1 MVISLALCAGCNYFG
16 PIMSLIKICGLSTP
30 ETLEAALAA
39 GADMVGFVFFEKSPR
54 HIGYDQAAEL
64 GVQAAGRAR
73 KIALTVDA
81 DDTRLDAIVAALKPD
96 GLQLHGKESPERVA
110 AVKARYGL
118 MTCKVIGVSDAADIE
133 QAPLYRNVADWLL
146 LDAKPPRDATRPG
159 GNGVSF
165 DWTLLD
171 HLDRT
176 LPFMLSGGLDPANVA
191 EAIRISVPDGVDVSS
206 GVEDRPGVKNPDK
219 IRAFVATARHA
230 YAAALAGAQ

>member
-1 MVISLALCAGCNYFG
+1 MA
-16 PIMSLIKICGLSTP
+16 LIKICGLSTP

-54 HIGYDQAAEL
+54 HIGYDLAAHL
-64 GVQAAGRAR
+64 GAQVSGRAR
-73 KIALTVDA
+73 KTALSVDA
-81 DDTRLDAIVAALKPD
+81 DDARLDAIVAALAPD

-118 MTCKVIGVSDAADIE
+118 PVLKAIGVSSAADLE
-133 QAPLYRNVADWLL
+133 RAAAYRGVADWLL
-146 LDAKPPRDATRPG
+146 LDAKPPKDAAHPG
-159 GNGVSF
+159 GNGVTF
-165 DWTLLD
+165 DWTLLK

-191 EAIRISVPDGVDVSS
+191 EAIRISTPDGVDVSS

-219 IRAFVATARHA
+219 IRAFVETARQA
-230 YAAALAGAQ
+230 YAAVSTSSR

>member
-1 MVISLALCAGCNYFG
+1 MA
-16 PIMSLIKICGLSTP
+16 LIKICGLSTP

-54 HIGYDQAAEL
+54 HIGYDLAAQL
-64 GVQAAGRAR
+64 GAQVSGRAR
-73 KIALTVDA
+73 KTALSVDA
-81 DDTRLDAIVAALKPD
+81 DDARLDAIVAALAPD

-118 MTCKVIGVSDAADIE
+118 PVLKAIGVSSAADLE
-133 QAPLYRNVADWLL
+133 RAAAYRGVADWLL
-146 LDAKPPRDATRPG
+146 LDAKPPKDAAHPG
-159 GNGVSF
+159 GNGVTF
-165 DWTLLD
+165 DWMLLK

-191 EAIRISVPDGVDVSS
+191 EAIRISTPDGVDVSS

-219 IRAFVATARHA
+219 IRAFVETARQA
-230 YAAALAGAQ
+230 YAAASTSSR

>member
-1 MVISLALCAGCNYFG
+1 MA
-16 PIMSLIKICGLSTP
+16 LIKICGLSTP

-54 HIGYDQAAEL
+54 HIGYDLAARL
-64 GVQAAGRAR
+64 GAQVSGRAR
-73 KIALTVDA
+73 KTALSVDA
-81 DDTRLDAIVAALKPD
+81 DDARLDAIVAALAPD

-118 MTCKVIGVSDAADIE
+118 PVLKAIGVSGAADLE
-133 QAPLYRNVADWLL
+133 RAAAYHGVADWLL
-146 LDAKPPRDATRPG
+146 LDAKPPKDAAHPG
-159 GNGVSF
+159 GNGVTF
-165 DWTLLD
+165 DWTLLK

-191 EAIRISVPDGVDVSS
+191 EAIRISTPDGVDVSS

-219 IRAFVATARHA
+219 IRAFVETARRA
-230 YAAALAGAQ
+230 YAAASTSSR

>member
-1 MVISLALCAGCNYFG
+1 MA
-16 PIMSLIKICGLSTP
+16 LIKICGLSTP

-54 HIGYDQAAEL
+54 HIDDDLAARL
-64 GVQAAGRAR
+64 GAQVSGRAR
-73 KIALTVDA
+73 KTALSVDA
-81 DDTRLDAIVAALKPD
+81 DDARLDAIVAALAPD

-118 MTCKVIGVSDAADIE
+118 PVLKAIGVSDAADLE
-133 QAPLYRNVADWLL
+133 RAAAYRGVADWLL
-146 LDAKPPRDATRPG
+146 LDAKPPKDAAHPG
-159 GNGVSF
+159 GNGVTF
-165 DWTLLD
+165 DWTLLK

-191 EAIRISVPDGVDVSS
+191 EAIRISTPDGVDVSS

-219 IRAFVATARHA
+219 IRAFVETARQA
-230 YAAALAGAQ
+230 YAAASTSSR

>member
-1 MVISLALCAGCNYFG
+1 MA
-16 PIMSLIKICGLSTP
+16 LIKICGLSTP

-54 HIGYDQAAEL
+54 HIDDDLAARL
-64 GVQAAGRAR
+64 GAQFSGRAR
-73 KIALTVDA
+73 KTALSVDA
-81 DDTRLDAIVAALKPD
+81 DDARLDAIVAALAPD

-118 MTCKVIGVSDAADIE
+118 PVLKAIGVSDAADLE
-133 QAPLYRNVADWLL
+133 RAAAYRGVADWLL
-146 LDAKPPRDATRPG
+146 LDAKPPKDAAHPG
-159 GNGVSF
+159 GNGVTF
-165 DWTLLD
+165 DWTLLK

-191 EAIRISVPDGVDVSS
+191 EAIRISTPDGVDVSS

-219 IRAFVATARHA
+219 IRAFVETARQA
-230 YAAALAGAQ
+230 YAAASTSSR

>member
-1 MVISLALCAGCNYFG
+1 LCAGCNYLDA
-16 PIMSLIKICGLSTP
+16 IMALIKICGLSTP

-54 HIGYDQAAEL
+54 HIGYDLVAKL
-64 GVQAAGRAR
+64 GAQVAGRAR
-73 KIALTVDA
+73 KTALSVDA
-81 DDTRLDAIVAALKPD
+81 DDARLDAIVAALAPD

-118 MTCKVIGVSDAADIE
+118 PVLKAIGVSSAADLE
-133 QAPLYRNVADWLL
+133 GAAAYRGVADWLL
-146 LDAKPPRDATRPG
+146 LDAKPPKDAAHPG
-159 GNGVSF
+159 GNGVTF
-165 DWTLLD
+165 DWTLLK

-191 EAIRISVPDGVDVSS
+191 EAIRISTPDGVDVSS

-219 IRAFVATARHA
+219 IRAFVETAR
-230 YAAALAGAQ
+230 AAFTSSR

>member
-1 MVISLALCAGCNYFG
+1 MA
-16 PIMSLIKICGLSTP
+16 LIKICGLSTP

-54 HIGYDQAAEL
+54 HIDDDLAARL
-64 GVQAAGRAR
+64 GAQVSGRAR
-73 KIALTVDA
+73 KTALSVDA
-81 DDTRLDAIVAALKPD
+81 DDARLDAIVAALAPD

-118 MTCKVIGVSDAADIE
+118 PVLKAIGVSDAADLE
-133 QAPLYRNVADWLL
+133 RAVAYRGVADWLL
-146 LDAKPPRDATRPG
+146 LDAKPPKDAAHPG
-159 GNGVSF
+159 GNGVTF
-165 DWTLLD
+165 DWTLLK

-191 EAIRISVPDGVDVSS
+191 EAIRISTPDGVDVSS

-219 IRAFVATARHA
+219 IRAFVETARQA
-230 YAAALAGAQ
+230 YAAASTSSR